1 MNTGNVKK
9 TYWGGMLTLLMLFA
23 MIMLCCLTD
32 NSVYAMTGVSSGDL
46 YADKSSVTMNVA
58 EHSYITV
65 IDTSNRFN
73 GSNGE
78 LAVSSTNSSIVYI
91 KSKDFSNSSYSD
103 DLKQSYNNMYLI
115 KIQALAEG
123 EASIRIRNSYGNM
136 LTVPVKVDKM
146 KRTAVFGDSE
156 TLKFTYKDEMW
167 SPSPNMLTFD
177 IGGMISYEVDY
188 TDEALMA
195 KLSPDT
201 FDLHINDI
209 EFSAPDGLS
218 FSEDSSA
225 KTCYIVPQSDIVV
238 NLNDKFTVSV
248 PVFAESDYA
257 AEKYASTA
265 AITVT
270 AHTDAGTFS
279 HSYGVNIFDDRKRGS
294 VNPDPDAYSGKCIV
308 VTASSMNSTKDLV
321 VSEGEDVVVK
331 GDVSCNNLYV
341 NGGTLTISS
350 KSTLNVIGN
359 AVVSGGST
367 NWLNPISTDKCGGV
381 LEVNGKL
388 KVGNDLTVSE
398 PCGIL
403 NMRNSGCSVTVMN
416 NFLITTNSTT
426 YTCTLTEGT
435 LSVGGKFEASGKYS
449 GNFKASQNHL
459 TVLSGN
465 SFDVVMDKSDS
476 HFNHLALSDEA
487 YSSFTSGTEKELY
500 SANIKGRFYKLSDK
514 NSDLTKYL
522 SDNNP
527 VLRQLDE
534 TYNNYMGK
542 SDFKDNMSS
551 LRKYVSSEF
560 FDKIVADTMFFCD
573 MENMAIA
580 TNSSESGLNFAQ
592 WFTDI
597 SFVAYFN
604 NGNTVLEMNAP
615 NEPTVYVCVAWLGQ
629 SIGSKKSTVSASL
642 FNVRYIVDCGNDK
655 YITGDRVCTLSFK
668 DLDNLG
674 NSLVEIYKDTTNTN
688 GTIDDYLTWF
698 KKYVLA
704 SYSDMNTIFNAAT
717 GTNGKLDL
725 TDINVLTN
733 LTQKTYKAIKNKNL
747 GSFAIKSPADVSK
760 LPKKI
765 TTFLSSDKS
774 AWDIATLISCP
785 VNVVVKDST
794 GAIVAYV
801 FNNKVKVTSDEADIS
816 VINGDQKYIRFSS
829 IDDYTLELT
838 GTDSGTMSYYVY
850 ERDSDEV
857 NRSFSVE
864 NIPLTDGVVY
874 TGKVDSITD
883 CSAEDFSLSGDSG
896 KKYTPSSDGGSS
908 SDPETDY
915 TQFRY
920 SISNGEVKI
929 TGYKGKDTVI
939 KIPSKIEGY
948 PVTSIGNQAFANYI
962 SLASITIP
970 DSVTSIGS
978 YAFDG
983 CIGLTSITIPDSVT
997 TIGYRAFSDCTNL
1010 ETIIIPKN
1018 AKFDSNGY
1026 TFSNCK
1032 NLKNVKFSSGIEKI
1046 PDYLFF
1052 RSSLN
1057 SLTSIS
1063 MPDSVTSIGS
1073 FAFSGCT
1080 GLTNITIPDSV
1091 TSIGSLAFNGCTNLE
1106 TITIPKNLK
1115 LNSYELSSY
1124 GGIFSG
1130 CTSLKNVKFSI
1141 GIEKI
1146 PNYLFYGSSNLN
1158 SLTSITIPD
1167 SVTTIGM
1174 YAFKGCTGLT
1184 SITIPDNVTTIGD
1197 SAFRG
1202 CTGLTSITIPDS
1214 VTTIGDSVFYDCTN
1228 LETITIPKNAK
1239 FDSSGCTFNN
1249 CTSLKNV
1256 KFSSGIEKI
1265 PDYLF
1270 YRSSNLNSLTSI
1282 TIPDSVTSIGG
1293 YAFNDCTGL
1302 TSITIPDSVTSIGRY
1317 AFKDCTNL
1325 ETITIPKNAKFDS
1338 DGYTFSDCKNL
1349 KNVKFSSGIEKI
1361 PNYLFYRSSNLISLT
1376 SITIPDSVT
1385 SVGYNAFYGCTN
1397 FETIT
1402 IPKNLKLNSSGG
1414 TFSGCTS
1421 LKNVK
1426 FSNGIEKIPDY
1437 LFYRSSNLNSLTS
1450 ITIPDSVTSVG
1461 FRAFSDCTNLE
1472 TITIPK
1478 NATFSSGTF
1487 SNCTSLKNVK
1497 FSSGIEKIPNH
1508 LFNSSNLNSLT
1519 SITIPDSVTD
1529 IGSSAFSG
1537 CTGLTSIT
1545 IPDSVTSISNL
1556 SFSGCTG
1563 LTSITIPDSVT
1574 SIGGRAFSD
1583 CTNLETITIPKNAK
1597 FDSNYGGNFD
1607 NCTSLKDVRFSSKI
1621 EKIPDYLFYRSSNL
1635 NSLTS
1640 ITIPDSVTSIGRYA
1654 FSDCTNLETITIPK
1668 NAKFDSNYGGTFNN
1682 CTSLKNVKFS
1692 NGIEEIPSYLFYGSS
1707 NLNSLTSITIPDS
1720 VTYIGGSAFNGCTGL
1735 TSITIPDSVTSI
1747 GNYAFNGCTGLT
1759 SIIIPDSLTTIGY
1772 YAFFSCTGLTSITIP
1787 DSVTSIGE
1795 RAFSGC
1801 TNLTIYCY
1809 QGSYAEKYA
1818 KSNNIPYKYLEA
1830 GETKLSITPTISVSA
1845 VEVSENASESEIAA
1859 AVRAASTVSFGST
1872 SVDTSDY
1879 ELVITAVS
1887 SKKDT
1892 YSVSVKLTA
1901 SGSRK
1906 YTLTSD
1912 GAKEITVTRKSS
1924 EKTSKPVITAAN
1936 AYDCSVDL
1944 EWTAVSGAEK
1954 YAVYYTVGGKWYNAG
1969 TTTELSMTVTGLT
1982 GAIKYGFAVKAYV
1995 NGAWTGIASAD
2006 IVYAIPTSM
2015 MDKAGITSIQL
2026 IENGTLRIGWSPIL
2040 GAEKYAF
2047 YYIVDG
2053 KWHTVGT
2060 TTERNIVV
2068 TNLKDNVKYGFAIK
2082 GCING
2087 LWTEIRNSD
2096 IIYYTP
2102 DFSKPYIIKA
2112 EPQAGKVALNW
2123 ISVDGATQY
2132 AVYYTVGGKWY
2143 NAGTTTAL
2151 GKYVTGLTGGTKYGF
2166 AVKAYVNGTWTGIT
2180 SSNIVYATPVGSAA
2194 VVKPKI
2200 TKAQGQD
2207 GKVAL
2212 NWTAVDG
2219 ATNYAVYSY
2228 LNGKWSVAGYRTATG
2243 MYVTGLTNGTKYGF
2257 AVKAYVNGAWTGI
2270 TSSDIVYATPVGSAA
2285 VKPVITKAQGQD
2297 GRVALNWTAVDGA
2310 TNYAVYTY
2318 LNGKWSVAGYRTAT
2332 GMYVTGLTNGTRYG
2346 FAVKA
2351 YVNGA
2356 WTSITSSDIVYA
2368 APTAAKSEVMF
2379 DEFLDFID
2387 VAPVSR

>member
-1 MNTGNVKK
+1 
-9 TYWGGMLTLLMLFA
+9 
-23 MIMLCCLTD
+23 MIILCCLTD

-78 LAVSSTNSSIVYI
+78 LAISSTNSSIVYI

-225 KTCYIVPQSDIVV
+225 KTYYIVPQSDIVV

-294 VNPDPDAYSGKCIV
+294 INPDPDAYSGKCIV
-308 VTASSMNSTKDLV
+308 VTASSINSTKDLV

-331 GDVSCNNLYV
+331 GNVCCNNLYV
-341 NGGTLTISS
+341 NGGTLTICS

-367 NWLNPISTDKCGGV
+367 NWLNPISTDKCGGI

-403 NMRNSGCSVTVMN
+403 NMRNSGCSVTVKN
-416 NFLITTNSTT
+416 NFLITTNSTK

-449 GNFKASQNHL
+449 GNFTASQNHL

-500 SANIKGRFYKLSDK
+500 SANIKGRFYKFSDK

-542 SDFKDNMSS
+542 SDFKDNMLS
-551 LRKYVSSEF
+551 LKKYVSSEF

-580 TNSSESGLNFAQ
+580 ANNSESGLNFAQ

-816 VINGDQKYIRFSS
+816 VVNGDQKYIRFSS

-857 NRSFSVE
+857 NRSFGVE

-883 CSAEDFSLSGDSG
+883 CSADDFSLTDDAGE
-896 KKYTPSSDGGSS
+896 KYKPSSDGSS
-908 SDPETDY
+908 SDPDTDF
-915 TQFRY
+915 TKFNY
-920 SISNGEVKI
+920 SISNDKVTI
-929 TGYKGKDTVI
+929 TGYKGTDTTI

-948 PVTSIGNQAFANYI
+948 PVTAIGRSAF
-962 SLASITIP
+962 L
-970 DSVTSIGS
+970 
-978 YAFDG
+978 
-983 CIGLTSITIPDSVT
+983 
-997 TIGYRAFSDCTNL
+997 
-1010 ETIIIPKN
+1010 
-1018 AKFDSNGY
+1018 
-1026 TFSNCK
+1026 
-1032 NLKNVKFSSGIEKI
+1032 
-1046 PDYLFF
+1046 
-1052 RSSLN
+1052 
-1057 SLTSIS
+1057 
-1063 MPDSVTSIGS
+1063 
-1073 FAFSGCT
+1073 
-1080 GLTNITIPDSV
+1080 
-1091 TSIGSLAFNGCTNLE
+1091 
-1106 TITIPKNLK
+1106 
-1115 LNSYELSSY
+1115 
-1124 GGIFSG
+1124 
-1130 CTSLKNVKFSI
+1130 
-1141 GIEKI
+1141 
-1146 PNYLFYGSSNLN
+1146 
-1158 SLTSITIPD
+1158 
-1167 SVTTIGM
+1167 
-1174 YAFKGCTGLT
+1174 GCTGLT
-1184 SITIPDNVTTIGD
+1184 SII
-1197 SAFRG
+1197 
-1202 CTGLTSITIPDS
+1202 IPDS
-1214 VTTIGDSVFYDCTN
+1214 VTY
-1228 LETITIPKNAK
+1228 
-1239 FDSSGCTFNN
+1239 
-1249 CTSLKNV
+1249 
-1256 KFSSGIEKI
+1256 
-1265 PDYLF
+1265 
-1270 YRSSNLNSLTSI
+1270 
-1282 TIPDSVTSIGG
+1282 
-1293 YAFNDCTGL
+1293 
-1302 TSITIPDSVTSIGRY
+1302 IGRS
-1317 AFKDCTNL
+1317 AFSGCTNL

-1338 DGYTFSDCKNL
+1338 DGYTFNNCTSL
-1349 KNVKFSSGIEKI
+1349 KNVIFSSGIEKI
-1361 PNYLFYRSSNLISLT
+1361 PDYLFYKSSNLKSMTSITIPNSVTTIGDSAFYHCTNLT

-1385 SVGYNAFYGCTN
+1385 SIGASAFYGCTGLTSIIIPDSVVTIGEYTFN
-1397 FETIT
+1397 GCTGLTNVTISDSVTSVGWNAFSGCTGLTSIVIPDSVTSISNSAFSGCTNLETIT
-1402 IPKNLKLNSSGG
+1402 IPKNAKFDSSGR
-1414 TFSGCTS
+1414 TFDNCKS
-1421 LKNVK
+1421 LKNVI
-1426 FSNGIEKIPDY
+1426 FSSGIEKIPDY
-1437 LFYRSSNLNSLTS
+1437 LFYRSNNLNSLTS

-1461 FRAFSDCTNLE
+1461 RCAFNGCTNLEIITIPKNAKFDSYGCTFSNCTSLKKVIFSSGIEKIPDYLFYGSSNLNSLLSITIPDSVTTIGYLAFSGCKGLSSITIPDSVTTIGSSSFYGCTGLTSITIPDSVTTIGSSAFGYCTSLTSITIPDSVATIDGFSGCTGLTSITIPDSVTTIGYKAFYGCTGLTSITIPDSVATIGDSAFASCTGLTSIIIPDSVISIGSSAFAGCTGLTSIIIPDSVTSIGSLAFGYCTSLTSITIPDSVTTIGYSAFNGCTNLE

-1478 NATFSSGTF
+1478 NAKFSSSGYTF
-1487 SNCTSLKNVK
+1487 DNCTSLKNVI
-1497 FSSGIEKIPNH
+1497 FSSGIEKIPGY
-1508 LFNSSNLNSLT
+1508 LFYKSSNLNSLPSNVIPNSVTTIGNSAFGGCTCLT
-1519 SITIPDSVTD
+1519 SIIIPDSVTT
-1529 IGSSAFSG
+1529 IGGSAFSG

-1545 IPDSVTSISNL
+1545 IPDSVTSIGYDA
-1556 SFSGCTG
+1556 FFGCTG

-1574 SIGGRAFSD
+1574 SIGYRAFSG

-1597 FDSNYGGNFD
+1597 FDSSGYTFD
-1607 NCTSLKDVRFSSKI
+1607 NCTSLKNVIFSSGI
-1621 EKIPDYLFYRSSNL
+1621 EKIPDYLFRYSQNL

-1640 ITIPDSVTSIGRYA
+1640 IIIPDSVTTIGYKA
-1654 FSDCTNLETITIPK
+1654 FS
-1668 NAKFDSNYGGTFNN
+1668 
-1682 CTSLKNVKFS
+1682 
-1692 NGIEEIPSYLFYGSS
+1692 
-1707 NLNSLTSITIPDS
+1707 
-1720 VTYIGGSAFNGCTGL
+1720 GCTGL
-1735 TSITIPDSVTSI
+1735 TSITIPDSVT
-1747 GNYAFNGCTGLT
+1747 
-1759 SIIIPDSLTTIGY
+1759 TIGE
-1772 YAFFSCTGLTSITIP
+1772 S
-1787 DSVTSIGE
+1787 D
-1795 RAFSGC
+1795 FSGC

-1845 VEVSENASESEIAA
+1845 VEVPENASESEIAA

-1872 SVDTSDY
+1872 SVDTGSY

-1887 SKKDT
+1887 GKKDT

-1912 GAKEITVTRKSS
+1912 GAKEITVRRKVS
-1924 EKTSKPVITAAN
+1924 EEASKPVITNAAAGN
-1936 AYDCSVDL
+1936 QSVYL

-1969 TTTELSMTVTGLT
+1969 TTAKLSMSVTGLT
-1982 GAIKYGFAVKAYV
+1982 NGTKYGFAVKAYV
-1995 NGAWTGIASAD
+1995 NGAWTGIASSD
-2006 IVYAIPTSM
+2006 IVYATPVGSATVV
-2015 MDKAGITSIQL
+2015 KPKIT
-2026 IENGTLRIGWSPIL
+2026 
-2040 GAEKYAF
+2040 
-2047 YYIVDG
+2047 
-2053 KWHTVGT
+2053 
-2060 TTERNIVV
+2060 
-2068 TNLKDNVKYGFAIK
+2068 
-2082 GCING
+2082 
-2087 LWTEIRNSD
+2087 
-2096 IIYYTP
+2096 
-2102 DFSKPYIIKA
+2102 KA
-2112 EPQAGKVALNW
+2112 EAQDGRVALNW
-2123 ISVDGATQY
+2123 TTVDGATNY
-2132 AVYYTVGGKWY
+2132 AVYTYLNGKWTV
-2143 NAGTTTAL
+2143 AGYRTAA
-2151 GKYVTGLTGGTKYGF
+2151 GMYVTGLTNGTKYGF
-2166 AVKAYVNGTWTGIT
+2166 AVKAYVNGAWTGIT
-2180 SSNIVYATPVGSAA
+2180 SSDIVYATPVGSAA

-2207 GKVAL
+2207 GRVAL
-2212 NWTAVDG
+2212 NWTTVDG
-2219 ATNYAVYSY
+2219 ATNYAVYTY
-2228 LNGKWSVAGYRTATG
+2228 LNGKWTVAGYRTATG

-2368 APTAAKSEVMF
+2368 APTAAKSEIMF
-2379 DEFLDFID
+2379 DEFLDFVD